1 MDILDVIKSR
11 RNIKKF
17 KSDAVQLDLI
27 YSWLEAA
34 KMAPN
39 HRMTEP
45 WEVYFV
51 GPDTRAKLNH
61 KTNFGNAPVLIAVL
75 SKHGA
80 TAIEKEENAMATACF
95 IQNFNLA
102 AWAEG
107 VGTFWSS
114 IGITAKNREILGVPS
129 NYDLIGVLGIGYP
142 EIIPDPKP
150 RTSIM
155 NKIKNLP

>member
-1 MDILDVIKSR
+1 MDILDVITSR
-11 RNIKKF
+11 RTIKKF
-17 KSDAVQLDLI
+17 KTDTVELGLI

-51 GPDTRAKLNH
+51 GPVTRAKLNH

-75 SKHGA
+75 SKHG
-80 TAIEKEENAMATACF
+80 TSAIEKEENAMATACF

-102 AWAEG
+102 AWADG

-114 IGITAKNREILGVPS
+114 IGITVKNREILGVPD
-129 NYDLIGVLGIGYP
+129 NYDVIGVLGIGYP
-142 EIIPDPKP
+142 EIIPEARP

>member
-1 MDILDVIKSR
+1 MNILDIITSR

-17 KSDAVQLDLI
+17 KSDTVKLDLI

-51 GPDTRAKLNH
+51 GPVTRAKLNH

-75 SKHGA
+75 SKHG
-80 TAIEKEENAMATACF
+80 TSAIEKEENAMATACF
-95 IQNFNLA
+95 VQNFNLA
-102 AWAEG
+102 AWADG

-114 IGITAKNREILGVPS
+114 IGITAKNREILVVPD

-142 EIIPDPKP
+142 EIVPDPKP
-150 RTSIM
+150 RTSIR

>member
-11 RNIKKF
+11 RTIKKF
-17 KSDAVQLDLI
+17 KSDAVNLNLI
-27 YSWLEAA
+27 HSWLEAA

-45 WEVYFV
+45 WEVYFI
-51 GPDTRAKLNH
+51 GPDTRAKLKH
-61 KTNFGNAPVLIAVL
+61 KSDFGNAPVLIAVV

-80 TAIEKEENAMATACF
+80 SAVEKEENALATACF
-95 IQNFNLA
+95 VQNFNLA
-102 AWAEG
+102 AWSEG

-114 IGITAKNREILGVPS
+114 IGITAKNKEILEVPE
-129 NYDLIGVLGIGYP
+129 NYDLVGVLGIGYP
-142 EIIPDPKP
+142 EIIPEAKP